1 MVLKQSIA
9 ELRSLLNTWTLAPQQ
24 EKEVRAE
31 LEILIELLKKEFTEN
46 ALRDGV
52 SLYGSYFGSVDF
64 TS

>member
-1 MVLKQSIA
+1 MVLEQSIA
-9 ELRSLLNTWTLAPQQ
+9 KLRSILNTGSLAPQQ

-31 LEILIELLKKEFTEN
+31 LEILIQLLKKEFTEN

>member
-1 MVLKQSIA
+1 MALKQSIT
-9 ELRSLLNTWTLAPQQ
+9 ELRSLLNTGSLAPQQ

-31 LEILIELLKKEFTEN
+31 LEILTELLKKEFTEN

-52 SLYGSYFGSVDF
+52 SLYGGYFDTVDF

>member
-1 MVLKQSIA
+1 MTLEQSIA
-9 ELRSLLNTWTLAPQQ
+9 KLRSLLNTGSLAPQQ

-31 LEILIELLKKEFTEN
+31 LEILIQLLKKEFTEN

-52 SLYGSYFGSVDF
+52 SMYGSYFGSVDF